1 MVLPEAP
8 RKHRRSLTGESPE
21 TMKEIRL
28 LALDIDGTI
37 LTREKRLTNR
47 TRAAI
52 EAAADAGIAVSLVTG
67 RPFCGIPEELL
78 SLKGLGYVISSNGA
92 VTTDLKL
99 RRILRS
105 ANLDPETALEIISIP
120 RTHALVYAVFMDGMG
135 FSEPEPFERHLGM
148 IDNPGLETYVRGSR
162 RVTCNLEGD
171 IRKARNGVENIWFIA
186 RDRQE
191 RDALNRQICER
202 WNVRTVLTEKTDL
215 EIGCLQADKGLAPAT
230 QRVTAGDTAVRPED
244 PTANYYAF
252 KGWYTDVRG
261 TEAFDFNTPI
271 YENTVLYA
279 KWQYTG
285 KGPKTGDESNTG
297 LWIGILAASAVGL
310 AGAGFALSKKKKK

>member
-52 EAAADAGIAVSLVTG
+52 EAAVDAGIAVSLVTG

-99 RRILRS
+99 SRILRN

-162 RVTCNLEGD
+162 RITRNLEED
-171 IRKARNGVENIWFIA
+171 IREARNGVENIWFIA

-191 RDALNRQICER
+191 RDALNRQICEK

-215 EIGCLQADKGLAPAT
+215 EIGCLQADKGMALSELAGLLGIGKQEILAIGDSGNDIGML
-230 QRVTAGDTAVRPED
+230 RAAGTAVAMGNAEEGIKKIADVIAGSNSED
-244 PTANYYAF
+244 GAAE
-252 KGWYTDVRG
+252 VI
-261 TEAFDFNTPI
+261 EAVLRKDETI
-271 YENTVLYA
+271 YH
-279 KWQYTG
+279 TG
-285 KGPKTGDESNTG
+285 NRKACHG
-297 LWIGILAASAVGL
+297 
-310 AGAGFALSKKKKK
+310 GF

>member
-52 EAAADAGIAVSLVTG
+52 EAAVDAGIAVSLVTG

-99 RRILRS
+99 SRILRN

-162 RVTCNLEGD
+162 RITRNLEED
-171 IRKARNGVENIWFIA
+171 IREARNGVENIWFIA

-191 RDALNRQICER
+191 RDALNRQICEK

-215 EIGCLQADKGLAPAT
+215 EIGCLQADKGMALSELAGLLGIGKQEILAIGDSGNDIGML
-230 QRVTAGDTAVRPED
+230 RAAGTAVAMGNAEEGIKKIADVIAGSNSED
-244 PTANYYAF
+244 GAAE
-252 KGWYTDVRG
+252 VI
-261 TEAFDFNTPI
+261 EAVLRKDETI
-271 YENTVLYA
+271 YH
-279 KWQYTG
+279 TG
-285 KGPKTGDESNTG
+285 NRKACHG
-297 LWIGILAASAVGL
+297 V
-310 AGAGFALSKKKKK
+310 F